1 MKKVLFILFIV
12 FSPVIYAQ
20 EKTNI
25 SLLELQNSSIESAI
39 LNIENKTDF
48 KFYFDKKWLEEYN
61 TILITKKYENATVE
75 NILIDVLSS
84 TNLNFF
90 VDSNKIILT
99 QNSIIYDAIPES
111 EIVSTIVSTEIIN
124 KKTDPVFF
132 QQFQKKS
139 TNSITLIG
147 KESKKNNQKNYTLT
161 GVIINEKTNE
171 PTPNVV
177 IRTKSKTRNAVTNE
191 DGFFSISLPV
201 GLNEIEI
208 ISLNYL
214 NNERKIMIY
223 NNGNLD
229 IKLTEKINELNEVVV
244 SAKEKENVNSVT
256 TGVTT
261 ITSEEIKSVPMVLG
275 ERDILKVA
283 TVIPG
288 IKSVGEGASGFNV
301 RGGKEDQNLFLLDDA
316 VLYNPAHFFGF
327 FSSINAYTIKSAD
340 IYKGS
345 IPAQFGGRLSSVFD
359 ISTKNGNSEKFSG
372 EGGVGP
378 VTSNITFSTPVIKNK
393 SSLLVGG
400 RATYS
405 GWILKTLKDDALKN
419 SKASF
424 YDAIVKYNHTINE
437 NNDIETTFYYSDD
450 KFNISSDSIYG
461 YNNSLVTLKWKHQFN
476 DKSKFLVNVSNS
488 QYKFNINYN
497 NGGLNSFNY
506 GYKINDSQLQLKFN
520 YNYNE
525 KHNFSYGLTSKHFK
539 LDPGFISP
547 RFKESLINP
556 KQIDR
561 EKGLESAIYI
571 SDAIKVSERFTVN
584 IGARYSYFAS
594 LGESNQNIYENE
606 LPLNEATLIET
617 KSFSNNQIVKTY
629 GGFEPRISGRF
640 KINDYT
646 SIKGSYDKTYQYLHL
661 LSSNTTQSPLDT
673 WKLSDINVKPQS
685 SIQYSLG
692 IYKNLKEN
700 LYEVSVEGY
709 YKNLENILD
718 YKVGAELVLN
728 DNIETELLQG

>member
-261 ITSEEIKSVPMVLG
+261 ITSEEIKSVPNY
-275 ERDILKVA
+275 DI
-283 TVIPG
+283 T
-288 IKSVGEGASGFNV
+288 
-301 RGGKEDQNLFLLDDA
+301 DQFL
-316 VLYNPAHFFGF
+316 
-327 FSSINAYTIKSAD
+327 T
-340 IYKGS
+340 
-345 IPAQFGGRLSSVFD
+345 
-359 ISTKNGNSEKFSG
+359 
-372 EGGVGP
+372 
-378 VTSNITFSTPVIKNK
+378 
-393 SSLLVGG
+393 LVEQQ
-400 RATYS
+400 
-405 GWILKTLKDDALKN
+405 ILEAPE
-419 SKASF
+419 F
-424 YDAIVKYNHTINE
+424 YLWTHKR
-437 NNDIETTFYYSDD
+437 
-450 KFNISSDSIYG
+450 
-461 YNNSLVTLKWKHQFN
+461 WKH
-476 DKSKFLVNVSNS
+476 KK
-488 QYKFNINYN
+488 
-497 NGGLNSFNY
+497 
-506 GYKINDSQLQLKFN
+506 
-520 YNYNE
+520 E
-525 KHNFSYGLTSKHFK
+525 K
-539 LDPGFISP
+539 
-547 RFKESLINP
+547 
-556 KQIDR
+556 
-561 EKGLESAIYI
+561 
-571 SDAIKVSERFTVN
+571 
-584 IGARYSYFAS
+584 
-594 LGESNQNIYENE
+594 
-606 LPLNEATLIET
+606 
-617 KSFSNNQIVKTY
+617 
-629 GGFEPRISGRF
+629 
-640 KINDYT
+640 
-646 SIKGSYDKTYQYLHL
+646 
-661 LSSNTTQSPLDT
+661 
-673 WKLSDINVKPQS
+673 
-685 SIQYSLG
+685 
-692 IYKNLKEN
+692 
-700 LYEVSVEGY
+700 
-709 YKNLENILD
+709 
-718 YKVGAELVLN
+718 AE
-728 DNIETELLQG
+728 